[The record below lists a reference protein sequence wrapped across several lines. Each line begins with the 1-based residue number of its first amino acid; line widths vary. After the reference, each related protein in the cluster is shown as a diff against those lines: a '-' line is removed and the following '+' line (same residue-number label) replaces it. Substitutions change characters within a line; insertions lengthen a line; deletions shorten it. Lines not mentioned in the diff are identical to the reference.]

1 MMGRRFFNW
10 YFATPEEPRPWFKVI
25 WWWEVRRIP
34 YNLVVG
40 LVGFISLL
48 LFFLFITLAHE
59 LKPGED
65 AVEPLALM
73 AAPFAI
79 NIAYTAGWMAELLL
93 RIVWRERSAIV
104 GPAFLRL
111 GLSFSLVVVLLPAI
125 LWCIIGLVRSIGA
138 V

>member
-10 YFATPEEPRPWFKVI
+10 YFATPEGPRPWFKVI

-34 YNLVVG
+34 YNFVVG
-40 LVGFISLL
+40 FVGFISLL
-48 LFFLFITLAHE
+48 LFFLFIALAHE

-125 LWCIIGLVRSIGA
+125 LWCIIWLVRSTGG

>member
-10 YFATPEEPRPWFKVI
+10 YFATPKEPRPWYEVI

-40 LVGFISLL
+40 FVGFIGLL
-48 LFFLFITLAHE
+48 LFFLFIALAHE

-93 RIVWRERSAIV
+93 RIVWRERSAIL
-104 GPAFLRL
+104 GPSLLKL
-111 GLSFSLVVVLLPAI
+111 GLSFSLVIELLPAI
-125 LWCIIGLVRSIGA
+125 VWCIIWLVRSTG
-138 V
+138 VT